1 MLIQLRQSE
10 IETAL
15 RDYIVNQGIN
25 LTGRTV
31 EISFTSGR
39 KDNGIS
45 ADLDITEI
53 QHSLKAVPSGP
64 IKRGFEAVEPVQCSS
79 DVHEKH
85 PPVDPEEALDASD
98 FKEDTSEPVAEV
110 PVKTAASL
118 FG

>member
-25 LTGRTV
+25 LTGRQV
-31 EISFTSGR
+31 DISFTSGR

-45 ADLDITEI
+45 ADLDIVES
-53 QHSLKAVPSGP
+53 QQVLKVVPAGP
-64 IKRGFEAVEPVQCSS
+64 IKRGFEPTEVDKVTCPTT
-79 DVHEKH
+79 
-85 PPVDPEEALDASD
+85 DPEEATDESD
-98 FKEDTSEPVAEV
+98 FPQDTGEPVTVLET
-110 PVKTAASL
+110 KAATSL

>member
-15 RDYIVNQGIN
+15 RDYIVNQGIS
-25 LTGRTV
+25 LIDRTV

-45 ADLDITEI
+45 ADMDITDLPRVMK
-53 QHSLKAVPSGP
+53 STRA
-64 IKRGFEAVEPVQCSS
+64 SS
-79 DVHEKH
+79 DAF
-85 PPVDPEEALDASD
+85 PVLVEDARLRCTVPIGDPEEATDETD
-98 FKEDTSEPVAEV
+98 FPEGIEEPVATV
-110 PVKTAASL
+110 GTKIAASL

>member
-31 EISFTSGR
+31 DISFTSGR

-53 QHSLKAVPSGP
+53 HHSVKAIPSGP
-64 IKRGFEAVEPVQCSS
+64 INVVY
-79 DVHEKH
+79 EKDLS
-85 PPVDPEEALDASD
+85 VDPEEALGASD
-98 FKEDTSEPVAEV
+98 FKEDASEPVAEV